1 LTGQGEE
8 DGEQR
13 EKDGRVRRERIGVAA
28 EWLDIGGSVVEISV
42 FSLNKSISIL
52 GSWI

>member
-1 LTGQGEE
+1 MASKERKMAEL
-8 DGEQR
+8 D
-13 EKDGRVRRERIGVAA
+13 EKELGVAS

-42 FSLNKSISIL
+42 FSLNKWISIL